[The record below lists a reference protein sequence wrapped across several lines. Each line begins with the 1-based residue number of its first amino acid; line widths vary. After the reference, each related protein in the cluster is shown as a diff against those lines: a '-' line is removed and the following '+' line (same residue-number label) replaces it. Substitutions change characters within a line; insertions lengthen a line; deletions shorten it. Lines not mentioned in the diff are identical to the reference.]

1 MTQASAP
8 QNGILIGDAPLAPY
22 TADAWGEIWSKVNG
36 FASRSNYGVIY
47 GYDNGTNFSLEVT
60 QTAVASSNI
69 EVQVGAALVT
79 GTLYWTDT
87 TETLPIGANVSGN
100 PRIDT
105 VVVRKDFIAQ
115 TTRLAVRQGTP
126 AASPVPPTLT
136 QSAGVTWE
144 IPLADIAVANGF
156 SSILNSN
163 ITPRHEWTNV
173 GNGTF
178 VDGVLNNSGATL
190 EDGDV
195 VIWDY
200 SAGRAVTTTTLSN
213 NWKLA
218 GVWRGRTASGSRGR
232 IQIKGIGKVRVAVQN
247 TAGIGS
253 TLLLIG
259 TPLVTG
265 YTARRATSVNI
276 RNSASANFL
285 KGTDGDQQTARGRTG
300 SAAAL
305 VGHLLE
311 QSSAIL
317 AGGTF
322 DGLLLANI
330 DVQSRI
336 NPHTTLLKRKGTAD
350 NGTFTSGSWVTRTF
364 THISHGAE
372 ADSILLGLGNSL
384 NVNNYVSLNISTGAI
399 TIQPGRYRI
408 TGWGLGYRVDGH
420 LTRLQDTT
428 NAQTIVVSEPAYSPS
443 AADSSQTKAAFDTYL
458 ILEAAT
464 TFELQARCTTT
475 RATDGAGKYV
485 GFSSESVEFIH
496 LEITR
501 FDEVYT

>member
-156 SSILNSN
+156 SSIADAN
-163 ITPRHEWTNV
+163 ITGRQEFVNV

-178 VDGVLNNSGATL
+178 VDGILNNSGGVL

-195 VIWDY
+195 VIWDS
-200 SAGRAVTTTTLSN
+200 SAARGVTTTATSN
-213 NWKLA
+213 HWRVA
-218 GVWRGRTASGSRGR
+218 GVWRGRTANGARGR
-232 IQIKGIGKVRVAVQN
+232 IQTKGFGRVKVRIQNFGSNIAV
-247 TAGIGS
+247 GV
-253 TLLLIG
+253 G

-265 YTARRATSVNI
+265 YAVKKATVVSLRQTTSGLI
-276 RNSASANFL
+276 
-285 KGTDGDQQTARGRTG
+285 GTDGAATNSRGRTG
-300 SAAAL
+300 SSPAL
-305 VGHLLE
+305 LGYLMQSTGTLLG
-311 QSSAIL
+311 SGFTYDALSL
-317 AGGTF
+317 CY
-322 DGLLLANI
+322 I
-330 DVQSRI
+330 DVQSRT
-336 NPHTTLLKRKGTAD
+336 NPYTVIYRRTGSVD
-350 NGTFTSGSWVTRTF
+350 NGSFTSGSWVARSF
-364 THISHGAE
+364 DSVSYGGESGNGAGILPPMHIS
-372 ADSILLGLGNSL
+372 
-384 NVNNYVSLNISTGAI
+384 NYITVASSTDF
-399 TIQPGRYRI
+399 TLQPGRYFI
-408 TGWGLGYRVDGH
+408 KGWSAGYRVDGH
-420 LTRLQDTT
+420 LTRFQDIT
-428 NAQTIVVSEPAYSPS
+428 NAQTIVVSQPAYSPS
-443 AADSSQTKAAFDTYL
+443 AADSSQTYAE
-458 ILEAAT
+458 LETFLVIETAT
-464 TFELQARCTTT
+464 TYQFQARCTTT

-485 GFSSESVEFIH
+485 GFGGEIVTFVY

-501 FDEVYT
+501 LDEVYT